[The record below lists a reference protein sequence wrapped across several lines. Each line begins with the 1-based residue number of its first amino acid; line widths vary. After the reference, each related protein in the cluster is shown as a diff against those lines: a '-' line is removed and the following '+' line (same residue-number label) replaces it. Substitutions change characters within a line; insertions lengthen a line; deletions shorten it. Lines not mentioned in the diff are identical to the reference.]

1 MEYAGIDEATR
12 RTRARRGG
20 TRVDARPGWLED
32 LNARI
37 GLAAALG
44 AAVVGVVL
52 WLARTG
58 QDRIDHTRAGGHL
71 NIVRCPE
78 HGIAYDAELEE
89 CTECA
94 KTAPARAARPGIERG
109 ALVFPGAGAE
119 AASEI
124 GPVSAPRRSPWQT
137 VPSAQAPP

>member
-1 MEYAGIDEATR
+1 MKYAGINEATPEL
-12 RTRARRGG
+12 AR
-20 TRVDARPGWLED
+20 DAAGLGLDGRPGWLQD

-94 KTAPARAARPGIERG
+94 KTAPAHAARPRH
-109 ALVFPGAGAE
+109 L
-119 AASEI
+119 
-124 GPVSAPRRSPWQT
+124 SA
-137 VPSAQAPP
+137 VPSSSPEPGLRPLPKSVP

>member
-1 MEYAGIDEATR
+1 MKYAGIDEATPDL
-12 RTRARRGG
+12 ARDSARFGLDG
-20 TRVDARPGWLED
+20 RPGWRQD

-44 AAVVGVVL
+44 AAAVGVVL
-52 WLARTG
+52 WLARSG
-58 QDRIDHTRAGGHL
+58 QDRIDRTRAGGHL

-94 KTAPARAARPGIERG
+94 KTAPARAARPRHLSAVPASPAEPGLG
-109 ALVFPGAGAE
+109 PFPK
-119 AASEI
+119 
-124 GPVSAPRRSPWQT
+124 PVQ
-137 VPSAQAPP
+137 